1 MLRLLG
7 LLFKLLGIRLI
18 KASCYSIKTSWY
30 SIKASWY
37 LTRASGYSI
46 IKATNGKEAIELIEN
61 HSPDLIILDWMMPKM
76 SGIDV
81 CRTLRS
87 RSETKQIPIIILSA
101 RSEDS
106 DKSLGLDTGADDY
119 ISKPFSPK
127 ELISRVK
134 ALLRRARPALVNDI
148 LQHNDLTL
156 SLSEM
161 TVTYKNKYVKL
172 GPKEFKLLTLLMERP
187 GHVFSRSRLLDQVW
201 GHGVYVEERT
211 VDVHMSRLRK
221 ALKTASEDNSDPI
234 RTIRDGGYGLLT
246 NKII

>member
-1 MLRLLG
+1 MNAN
-7 LLFKLLGIRLI
+7 ILI
-18 KASCYSIKTSWY
+18 ADDEPNQLELMSFNLSN
-30 SIKASWY
+30 A
-37 LTRASGYSI
+37 GYSI

-134 ALLRRARPALVNDI
+134 ALLRRARPALVNYI

-161 TVTYKNKYVKL
+161 KVTYKNNNVKL

-187 GHVFSRSRLLDQVW
+187 GHILSRGKLLDLVW

-221 ALKTASEDNSDPI
+221 ALKTASDENLDPI
-234 RTIRDGGYGLLT
+234 RTVRDGGYGLFT

>member
-1 MLRLLG
+1 MNAN
-7 LLFKLLGIRLI
+7 ILI
-18 KASCYSIKTSWY
+18 ADDEPNQLELMSFNLSN
-30 SIKASWY
+30 A
-37 LTRASGYSI
+37 GYSI

-87 RSETKQIPIIILSA
+87 RPETKQIPIIILSA

-119 ISKPFSPK
+119 ITKPFSPK

-161 TVTYKNKYVKL
+161 KVTYKNNNVKL

-187 GHVFSRSRLLDQVW
+187 GHIFSRGKLLDLVW

-221 ALKTASEDNSDPI
+221 ALKTASDENLDPI
-234 RTIRDGGYGLLT
+234 RTVRDGGYGLFT

>member
-1 MLRLLG
+1 MEITILIADDEPNQLELMDYNLRNAG
-7 LLFKLLGIRLI
+7 F
-18 KASCYSIKTSWY
+18 
-30 SIKASWY
+30 
-37 LTRASGYSI
+37 SI
-46 IKATNGKEAIELIEN
+46 IKASNGKEALELIEN

-87 RSETKQIPIIILSA
+87 RSETKQLPIIILSA

-127 ELISRVK
+127 ELLSRVK
-134 ALLRRARPALVNDI
+134 ALLRRSRPALVNDI
-148 LQHNDLTL
+148 LQHNNLTL
-156 SLSEM
+156 SLGEM
-161 TVTYKNKYVKL
+161 KVTYFDNEVKL

-187 GHVFSRSRLLDQVW
+187 GHIFSRGKLLDLVW

-221 ALKTASEDNSDPI
+221 ALKTSSKENLDPI
-234 RTIRDGGYGLLT
+234 RTVRDGGYGLFT

>member
-1 MLRLLG
+1 MN
-7 LLFKLLGIRLI
+7 INILI
-18 KASCYSIKTSWY
+18 ADDEPNQLELMSFNLSN
-30 SIKASWY
+30 A
-37 LTRASGYSI
+37 GYSI
-46 IKATNGKEAIELIEN
+46 IRATNGKEAIELIEN

-148 LQHNDLTL
+148 LQYNDLTL

-161 TVTYKNKYVKL
+161 KVTYKNNNVKL

-187 GHVFSRSRLLDQVW
+187 GHIFSRGKLLDLVW

-221 ALKTASEDNSDPI
+221 ALKTASDENLDPI
-234 RTIRDGGYGLLT
+234 RTVRDGGYGLFT
-246 NKII
+246 NNII

>member
-1 MLRLLG
+1 MDITILIADDEPNQLELMDYNLRNAG
-7 LLFKLLGIRLI
+7 F
-18 KASCYSIKTSWY
+18 
-30 SIKASWY
+30 
-37 LTRASGYSI
+37 SI
-46 IKATNGKEAIELIEN
+46 IKASNGLDALELIEN
-61 HSPDLIILDWMMPKM
+61 NTPDLIILDWMMPKM

-87 RSETKQIPIIILSA
+87 RSETKLLPIIILSA

-127 ELISRVK
+127 ELLSRVK

-148 LQHNDLTL
+148 IQHNNLTL
-156 SLSEM
+156 SLGEM
-161 TVTYKNKYVKL
+161 KVTYFDNEVKL

-187 GHVFSRSRLLDQVW
+187 GHIFSRGKLLDLVW

-221 ALKTASEDNSDPI
+221 ALKTSSKENIDPI
-234 RTIRDGGYGLLT
+234 RTVRDGGYGLFT

>member
-1 MLRLLG
+1 MNAN
-7 LLFKLLGIRLI
+7 ILI
-18 KASCYSIKTSWY
+18 ADDEPNQLELMSFNLSN
-30 SIKASWY
+30 A
-37 LTRASGYSI
+37 GYSI

-148 LQHNDLTL
+148 LQYNDLTL

-161 TVTYKNKYVKL
+161 TVTYFDKNVKL
-172 GPKEFKLLTLLMERP
+172 GPKEFKLLSLLMERP
-187 GHVFSRSRLLDQVW
+187 GHIFSRGKLLDMVW

-221 ALKTASEDNSDPI
+221 ALKTASDENLDPI
-234 RTIRDGGYGLLT
+234 RTVRDGGYGLFT
-246 NKII
+246 NNII

>member
-1 MLRLLG
+1 MNAN
-7 LLFKLLGIRLI
+7 ILI
-18 KASCYSIKTSWY
+18 ADDEPNQLELMSFNLSN
-30 SIKASWY
+30 A
-37 LTRASGYSI
+37 GYSI
-46 IKATNGKEAIELIEN
+46 IKASNGKEAIELIEN

-101 RSEDS
+101 RSEES

-161 TVTYKNKYVKL
+161 KVTYKNNNVKL

-187 GHVFSRSRLLDQVW
+187 GHIFSRGKLLDLVW

-221 ALKTASEDNSDPI
+221 ALKTASDENLDPI
-234 RTIRDGGYGLLT
+234 RTVRDGGYGLFT